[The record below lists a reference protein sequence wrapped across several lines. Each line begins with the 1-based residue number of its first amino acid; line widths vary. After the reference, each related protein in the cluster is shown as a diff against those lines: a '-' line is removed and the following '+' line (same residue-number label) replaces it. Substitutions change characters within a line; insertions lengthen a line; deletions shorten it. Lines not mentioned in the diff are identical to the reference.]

1 MKNYSNLADYPF
13 KTLPYAHQLSSLR
26 RSLHRHEYAYFLE
39 MGLGKSKVLLDNA
52 AILFDEGKIDALV
65 IVTPKGNLRNWDK
78 LEIPKHL
85 PDHVNRNV
93 LVWQPNH
100 TKQWR
105 QAYNKMVKEDSEGI
119 LNILTVNV
127 EAFSTKKGCVFV
139 ENFLNVH
146 HTMMAVDES
155 TLIKNPKA
163 QRTKNLLK
171 MSVLPR
177 YKRILTGFPVTKAP
191 LDLYSQC
198 AFLSPRLLGFSSY
211 YAFRA
216 RYAVVRQRNLGRRR
230 SFQEIVDF
238 QRLDELQAALGDFSV
253 RYTKDECLDLPE
265 KVYMKREVELSE
277 EQKKA
282 YGMMKKEALMI
293 IEDNLFSTQSVL
305 TQLMRLQQVV
315 AGSLRNADGETVVL
329 ANNRVKET
337 VSLLEETGG
346 KVIVF
351 AVFQTDI
358 EELEK
363 AIGKQFGRESVAS
376 FYGKTSNKR
385 REEVLEAFQDP
396 DSELRFFVS
405 NPHTGGRGLT
415 LTAAD
420 TMIFYSNSYD
430 LELRLQAE
438 DRIHRIGQDNR
449 CTYVDLVAPG
459 TVDTRILDSLRKK
472 IKISNEVLG
481 EVKEW
486 FV

>member
-1 MKNYSNLADYPF
+1 
-13 KTLPYAHQLSSLR
+13 
-26 RSLHRHEYAYFLE
+26 
-39 MGLGKSKVLLDNA
+39 
-52 AILFDEGKIDALV
+52 
-65 IVTPKGNLRNWDK
+65 
-78 LEIPKHL
+78 
-85 PDHVNRNV
+85 
-93 LVWQPNH
+93 
-100 TKQWR
+100 
-105 QAYNKMVKEDSEGI
+105 
-119 LNILTVNV
+119 
-127 EAFSTKKGCVFV
+127 
-139 ENFLNVH
+139 
-146 HTMMAVDES
+146 
-155 TLIKNPKA
+155 
-163 QRTKNLLK
+163 
-171 MSVLPR
+171 
-177 YKRILTGFPVTKAP
+177 
-191 LDLYSQC
+191 
-198 AFLSPRLLGFSSY
+198 
-211 YAFRA
+211 
-216 RYAVVRQRNLGRRR
+216 
-230 SFQEIVDF
+230 
-238 QRLDELQAALGDFSV
+238 
-253 RYTKDECLDLPE
+253 
-265 KVYMKREVELSE
+265 VELTD

-385 REEVLEAFQDP
+385 REEVLEAFQDT

-459 TVDTRILDSLRKK
+459 TVDTRILESLRKK

>member
-1 MKNYSNLADYPF
+1 MKYKF
-13 KTLPYAHQLSSLR
+13 KTKPYTHQLEALK
-26 RSLHRHEYAYFLE
+26 RSWNKEEYAYFME
-39 MGLGKSKVLLDNA
+39 MGTGKSKVLIDNIAILYDKGGIDA
-52 AILFDEGKIDALV
+52 AI
-65 IVTPKGNLRNWDK
+65 IVAPKGVYRNWSEK
-78 LEIPKHL
+78 EIPAHM
-85 PDHVNRNV
+85 PDHVLRHVGVWNPAPNRKQKKD
-93 LVWQPNH
+93 LVKLFEPDH
-100 TKQWR
+100 DLK
-105 QAYNKMVKEDSEGI
+105 I
-119 LNILTVNV
+119 LVINV
-127 EAFSTKKGCVFV
+127 EAFSTKKGVAFV
-139 ENFLNVH
+139 ERFILAHNALL
-146 HTMMAVDES
+146 AIDES
-155 TLIKNPKA
+155 TTIKNPKA

-238 QRLDELQAALGDFSV
+238 QRLDELQAALGDFSI

-265 KVYMKREVELSE
+265 KVYMKREVELTD

-282 YGMMKKEALMI
+282 YAMMKKEALMI